1 MEQKEDDTIFKRGI
15 SNHRWV
21 SHFRSIFHDP
31 GNQPLPKNTK
41 LAGELDRDITDT
53 EMKLAAYI
61 LRNGKASGFD
71 AVSNEMLQCFLEIR
85 PDILKKCLSPSL
97 KTHVS

>member
-1 MEQKEDDTIFKRGI
+1 MEQMSHSKNDSKKFRELLDRMEQKEDDTIFKRGI

-41 LAGELDRDITDT
+41 LAGELDRDITNT

-61 LRNGKASGFD
+61 LRNG
-71 AVSNEMLQCFLEIR
+71 
-85 PDILKKCLSPSL
+85 
-97 KTHVS
+97 